1 MVNYIREVDE
11 SFFIET
17 KKILDNY
24 SNILDIRLAGSIVRN
39 KKLKVGDFDVGI
51 YLKNSLNDISEIKDD
66 ILNLQKDYY
75 PKLDIMFFNHK
86 VFNSVLNG
94 LKTLNKSSYDELIT
108 YPYFSTKEKKC
119 VNFKYGD
126 KYKPYTKLP
135 FLCFM
140 VPVAIE
146 VNKWQTI

>member
-1 MVNYIREVDE
+1 MVNYISEIDE

-24 SNILDIRLAGSIVRN
+24 PNISDIRLAGSIVRN

-51 YLKNSLNDISEIKDD
+51 FLKDNLNNIFEIKDE

-86 VFNSVLNG
+86 VFNDVLNR

-135 FLCFM
+135 FYCFM
-140 VPVAIE
+140 VPLKIKI
-146 VNKWQTI
+146 NN